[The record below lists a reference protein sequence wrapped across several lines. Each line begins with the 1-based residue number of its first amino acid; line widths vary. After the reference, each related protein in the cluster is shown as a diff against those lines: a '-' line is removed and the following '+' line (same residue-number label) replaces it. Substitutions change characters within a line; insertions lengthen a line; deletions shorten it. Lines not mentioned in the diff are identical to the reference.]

1 MENNYRS
8 NRSSYGNA
16 VDTEL
21 QRLIE
26 EMMRNYINLSNRQN
40 NNLPNYNQTSNQDH
54 LNFLYT
60 LKDIIASYNSN
71 MLEYHNNTR
80 ISLQLLQ
87 NYLNQISNNSRVSSN
102 YYTPRF
108 THSQNRRETT
118 EIPRQQQLPQQR
130 RNSINSRINTNI
142 SDISNNREHLL
153 SYVIYRPT
161 IRSQDA
167 TTLRNF
173 FQNIIVYPTR
183 EQFENATQLITYNA
197 TLENISTSC
206 PITLDEFQDGD
217 VIRQI
222 KHCRH
227 VFHEQSIQN
236 WFRSNVRCPV
246 CRYDIREYRNV
257 ETVEENLDEVENEI
271 ETEINDREINET
283 EQYSNYESIFQELS
297 NNISQNIQN
306 ILTENLGENG
316 LLDSSQN
323 YLFEFEFR

>member
-1 MENNYRS
+1 MHVVANE
-8 NRSSYGNA
+8 
-16 VDTEL
+16 
-21 QRLIE
+21 Q
-26 EMMRNYINLSNRQN
+26 
-40 NNLPNYNQTSNQDH
+40 
-54 LNFLYT
+54 
-60 LKDIIASYNSN
+60 
-71 MLEYHNNTR
+71 
-80 ISLQLLQ
+80 SLQLLQ